1 MSFPDEFDLD
11 ECILHCFN
19 HRRRWVIPAKTRGC
33 IYTLRAA
40 RFIYGRIPL
49 GGVSPAYLVP
59 LITLA
64 LSVGIIASMLGIGG
78 GLLMVP
84 GLIILF
90 GFDPVMAAG
99 TGAVTTM
106 AVGIFT
112 SISQRK
118 YGDTEYRTGLSV
130 AAGAVPAAFVGS
142 YICGIMPESEIMLIL
157 AGLMLLASWRL
168 LAGNM
173 EIKKRSLP
181 LYYYVILGA
190 VAGLLAGMV
199 GIGGGVLFVPIL
211 VFSGMKMH
219 EAAATSS
226 FIIVFSGSA
235 SATGHLL
242 FGHVNLLAALVIILS
257 IIPGT
262 YIGVKL
268 ARGTGERRMRQAF
281 GIFLIL
287 VALRLMWGAL

>member
-1 MSFPDEFDLD
+1 
-11 ECILHCFN
+11 
-19 HRRRWVIPAKTRGC
+19 
-33 IYTLRAA
+33 LRAA
-40 RFIYGRIPL
+40 PFIYGRIPL

-64 LSVGIIASMLGIGG
+64 LSIGIIASMLGIGG

-84 GLIILF
+84 GLMILF

-112 SISQRK
+112 SISQKK
-118 YGDTEYRTGLSV
+118 YGDTDYRLGMAV

-142 YICGIMPESEIMLIL
+142 YLCGITPESGIML
-157 AGLMLLASWRL
+157 LLAALMFMASWGL
-168 LAGNM
+168 LKGRV
-173 EIKKRSLP
+173 EGEKRSFP
-181 LYYYVILGA
+181 LYYYIILGA

-211 VFSGMKMH
+211 MFTGMKAH
-219 EAAATSS
+219 EATATSS
-226 FIIVFSGSA
+226 FIIIFSGTA
-235 SATGHLL
+235 SATGHIL
-242 FGHVNLLAALVIILS
+242 FGHVNLLAALVIVLA

-268 ARGTGERRMRQAF
+268 ARDVEEKKMKRAF

-287 VALRLMWGAL
+287 VALRLVWRAL